1 MMLETPKAL
10 LPLFLLALPA
20 LAEEGIFDCLTGP
33 CVTVE
38 GVGKIQGTW
47 QKTQWTNRRIYQF
60 MGIPFGET
68 TGGEHR
74 SFACPPPHPFAK
86 RCSIGLSLFCC
97 YESIFQRFGPPRRKG
112 PLNDGKDA
120 FDASYF
126 NYITHW
132 WNHVCP
138 QAGIS
143 LGGEFVNPLLVQAAQ
158 DPELNATMQLQ
169 GASPLLPFHN

>member
-1 MMLETPKAL
+1 MIQNRQIRPSIKLQCPKCFTSSSRQKLPRMMLVTPKAL
-10 LPLFLLALPA
+10 LPLLLLALPA

-38 GVGKIQGTW
+38 GVGKIQGSW

-86 RCSIGLSLFCC
+86 RCSIGLSLYFAAMRVF
-97 YESIFQRFGPPRRKG
+97 SKG
-112 PLNDGKDA
+112 LVHHDGR
-120 FDASYF
+120 
-126 NYITHW
+126 
-132 WNHVCP
+132 V
-138 QAGIS
+138 
-143 LGGEFVNPLLVQAAQ
+143 L
-158 DPELNATMQLQ
+158 
-169 GASPLLPFHN
+169 